1 MMEILIPVYEERDEK
16 HLAESKVTSL
26 KGVTV
31 ALVDDNYDAEFT
43 DELEAELQRTYG
55 ALVKKLVKP
64 WGSAPSPKELIAQ
77 AARCQVAIV
86 GIAL

>member
-16 HLAESKVTSL
+16 HLADNKLASL

-31 ALVDDNYDAEFT
+31 AFVDDNYDAEFT

-55 ALVKKLVKP
+55 ALVKRLVKP
-64 WGSAPSPKELIAQ
+64 WGSAPSPATLIEE